1 MRCPARV
8 DIFTAGTGVGC
19 RVPMAYN
26 YTPAAETQ
34 TQQPAGAPDMLA
46 LGSLAYLLS
55 TG

>member
-26 YTPAAETQ
+26 YTPAETQ

-46 LGSLAYLLS
+46 PGSLAYLLS